1 MPIVQ
6 MTAVDLIGHRT
17 MLTPLELRH
26 IDQLYEAASD
36 PAVWT
41 YMPMRIQTAG
51 DMLALVTDA
60 LAARQ
65 SGHEFPFVIIDQQK
79 GKVVGSTRFLDISPA
94 NRSLEI
100 GWTWLAPAAWRTS
113 INTEAKYLLL
123 RHCFESLRTIRVQFK
138 TDSRN
143 TRSQQAIE
151 RIGGVREGVLRRHR
165 ILQNGYI
172 RDSVYYSIIDQE
184 WPTVKTAL
192 EQRLEQRE

>member
-1 MPIVQ
+1 
-6 MTAVDLIGHRT
+6 MTASDLIGHRT

-41 YMPMRIQTAG
+41 YMPMRIQTAD

-79 GKVVGSTRFLDISPA
+79 GRVVGSTRFLDISPA

-100 GWTWLAPAAWRTS
+100 GWTWLDPAAWRTS

-143 TRSQQAIE
+143 RRSQQAIE
-151 RIGGVREGVLRRHR
+151 RIGGVREGVLRRNR

-192 EQRLEQRE
+192 EQRLEQRQ

>member
-1 MPIVQ
+1 MQ
-6 MTAVDLIGHRT
+6 MTAADLIGHRT

-41 YMPMRIQTAG
+41 YMPMRVQTAD
-51 DMLALVTDA
+51 DMLALVADA

-65 SGHEFPFVIIDQQK
+65 SGHEFPFVIIDQQT

-192 EQRLEQRE
+192 EQRLEPRQ

>member
-1 MPIVQ
+1 VQ

-26 IDQLYEAASD
+26 IDPLYEATSD

-41 YMPMRIQTAG
+41 YMPMRIQTAD

-192 EQRLEQRE
+192 EQRLEQRQ

>member
-1 MPIVQ
+1 
-6 MTAVDLIGHRT
+6 MTALDLIGHRT

-41 YMPMRIQTAG
+41 YMPMRIQTAD

-192 EQRLEQRE
+192 EQRLEQRQ